1 MEISS
6 AVWLWLSVALGLFYT
21 AFLGRAPSV
30 LRTVSKT
37 LPVTLLAGFAWS
49 VDAPALLL
57 AALLLSA
64 AGDAFLAHDGEGAFR
79 NGLASFLAAHLAYGA
94 LFVSM
99 AAPSVLSSEVWRVAA
114 GAVSVAAI
122 VIILPLLRRHAGQH
136 RVAVSVYGLVI
147 LGMAL
152 LALIVQAPTVFLGA
166 AVFMSSDAVLALQ
179 RFVLRPNY
187 AMSRAASYYVWISY
201 YGAQCILTLAL
212 ARPAASL

>member
-6 AVWLWLSVALGLFYT
+6 AVWLLSSIAIGLIYT
-21 AFLGRAPSV
+21 AFLSRPSSV
-30 LRTVSKT
+30 LRTVLKT

-49 VDAPALLL
+49 VDAPVLLL

-64 AGDAFLAHDGEGAFR
+64 TGDAFLAHDGEGAFR
-79 NGLASFLAAHLAYGA
+79 SGLASFLAAHLAYGA

-99 AAPSVLSSEVWRVAA
+99 AAPSVLSDEAWRVVA
-114 GAVSVAAI
+114 GVASVAAMA
-122 VIILPLLRRHAGQH
+122 IILPLLRRHAGQH
-136 RVAVSVYGLVI
+136 RVAVSVYGVVI

-152 LALIVQAPTVFLGA
+152 LALFVRAPAVFLGA

-179 RFVLRPNY
+179 RFVLRPDH

-201 YGAQCILTLAL
+201 YSAQCILTLAL
-212 ARPAASL
+212 ARSAASL